1 MSKSKVFAELTHK
14 CIKLQVSDDGKA
26 IEVVKVLSDEYSRKI
41 LLCIISN
48 SLPIEEISKLQ
59 NIPVSTC
66 YRRVHEMLQFGIVKP
81 ERTIIREDG
90 KKYVCYRST
99 IKNATIQLESG
110 EVRVDVI
117 LNRDP
122 SDKLGILW
130 SNVRN
135 AAPSNSIEKLE
146 REKDVT
152 GSTVQKM
159 AVVI

>member
-1 MSKSKVFAELTHK
+1 
-14 CIKLQVSDDGKA
+14 LQVSDDGKA

-41 LLCIISN
+41 LLCIINN
-48 SLPIEEISKLQ
+48 SLPIEEISKLE

-66 YRRVHEMLQFGIVKP
+66 YRRVHEMLQFGIIKP

-90 KKYVCYRST
+90 KKYVCYRSA

-110 EVRVDVI
+110 EVKVDVV

-122 SDKLGILW
+122 SDRLGILW

-135 AAPSNSIEKLE
+135 STEGNSSEKLE
-146 REKDVT
+146 KVESVV
-152 GSTVQKM
+152 GSTVRKV
-159 AVVI
+159 ATVI